1 MGTCDWLMLKVDKVF
16 EVDDTGIDDGEG
28 DVQLISVSITLS
40 PDTDDMELLRTPG
53 ASWLPLVFV
62 VGGIND
68 NGRCWVYED
77 EDLALR
83 LNAASSEKWGNVLPL
98 LSVFVT
104 DVKSPEIDVPF
115 WQLFIFKFSTYIM
128 MYH

>member
-1 MGTCDWLMLKVDKVF
+1 VF
-16 EVDDTGIDDGEG
+16 EVDDTGMDDGDG
-28 DVQLISVSITLS
+28 LVQLISVSITLS
-40 PDTDDMELLRTPG
+40 PDTDDMELLRTPWT
-53 ASWLPLVFV
+53 SWFPLGFD

-68 NGRCWVYED
+68 NGWCWEYED

-104 DVKSPEIDVPF
+104 DVKFSEIDVSF
-115 WQLFIFKFSTYIM
+115 WQPFIFKFSTYIM